1 MIHALGRRKKM
12 AGALTDKILDTVKS
26 KVWIDASYDD
36 PQVITNLVDD
46 TNTVLMALNQ
56 MGIGNDGFRI
66 TSTGNEK
73 WEDFLKDSQQD
84 LDAIKTYVGLR
95 VEMLFNPPTSSLLKE
110 AKLEAIREAEFRLF
124 IHDNYNDPVVTD
136 SHK

>member
-1 MIHALGRRKKM
+1 MTTSIN
-12 AGALTDKILDTVKS
+12 DKILDTVKS

-46 TNTVLMALNQ
+46 TNTILMALNQ
-56 MGIGNDGFRI
+56 MGIGVDGFRI
-66 TSTGNEK
+66 TKDGNET
-73 WEDFLKDSQQD
+73 WSDFLKDTQQD

-110 AKLEAIREAEFRLF
+110 SKKEEIREAEFRMF
-124 IHDNYNDPVVTD
+124 IHDNYNDEPV
-136 SHK
+136 S